1 MFPPIHSFSSNLN
14 SQIREWKNI
23 LKLFFSFFSISF
35 YSLLPNDPL
44 WMCVSQKK
52 KKKGKK
58 KIPLIT
64 KDKVIRLIKAIDGK
78 GCVRRK

>member
-1 MFPPIHSFSSNLN
+1 M
-14 SQIREWKNI
+14 R
-23 LKLFFSFFSISF
+23 
-35 YSLLPNDPL
+35 
-44 WMCVSQKK
+44 CVFLKK
-52 KKKGKK
+52 KKEGKK